1 MMPFAPGIELR
12 TCAAEDLIVMKAFAD
27 RPQDRIDL
35 RNILVRQGTRN
46 LDWPHIR
53 QQLQPLCELKEQ
65 PEILIHLEQLRKTVA
80 SEEPDS

>member
-1 MMPFAPGIELR
+1 
-12 TCAAEDLIVMKAFAD
+12 MKAFAD

-35 RNILVRQGTRN
+35 RNILVRQDTRN

-53 QQLQPLCELKEQ
+53 AQLQPLCELKEQ
-65 PEILIHLEQLRKTVA
+65 PEMLIHLEQLRKTVA